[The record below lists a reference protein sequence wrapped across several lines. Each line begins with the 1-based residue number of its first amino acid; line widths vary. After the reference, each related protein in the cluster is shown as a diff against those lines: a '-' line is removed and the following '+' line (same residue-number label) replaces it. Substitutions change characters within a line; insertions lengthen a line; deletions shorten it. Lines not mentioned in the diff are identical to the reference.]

1 MSKEKTTQ
9 KSFISKVNDYAQRVA
24 SEMHMRALRDGF
36 VTSLPFL
43 FIAGIMILINYVILA
58 PDGFLLGKVVDAEL
72 LTTIQGFGA
81 RLINGSMNIFSLI
94 VIVLI
99 ANSTAKSRKLPNAG
113 LAISVALGA
122 FFITLPMVTKFSIAG
137 FDHLVEVPGAIASST
152 FGTQT
157 MLIAILCTMFAT
169 ELYAKFL
176 QSPKFKI
183 NMGSNVPEAVT
194 ESFNSLFP
202 IAFTLIIFAV
212 FTFFIHLLTGQEIQE
227 LINTTIQKPL
237 IGLTTHPA
245 GFLVLECVGILLF
258 SVGIHPTGVTPFV
271 EPILN
276 TATAENMDA
285 FAAHQAI
292 PHIITTPFRDL
303 YGHIGGTGQTL
314 ALIIVIFMLSKRRS
328 NRTFGKMTVP
338 TSVFNINE
346 PIIFGFPIVF
356 NPFMM
361 IPFVLAP
368 MVSLI
373 IAYVATSLNLVS
385 RIVVYVHWSTSPFLN
400 AFFAS
405 GGDFRNVILQVFVL
419 AVSVLVYVPFL
430 KLYENTMPIETDNG
444 AVAIAADDDFSD
456 FADFT

>member
-1 MSKEKTTQ
+1 MSKEKTNQ

-36 VTSLPFL
+36 ITSLPFL

-58 PDGFLLGKVVDAEL
+58 PDGFLLGKVIDAEL

-99 ANSTAKSRKLPNAG
+99 ANSIAKSRKLPNAG

-122 FFITLPMVTKFSIAG
+122 FFITLPMVTKFSLEG
-137 FDHLVEVPGAIASST
+137 FDNLVEVPGAIASTT

-157 MLIAILCTMFAT
+157 MLIAILCAMFAT

-237 IGLTTHPA
+237 IGLTTHPI
-245 GFLVLECVGILLF
+245 GFLILECVGILLF

-314 ALIIVIFMLSKRRS
+314 ALIIVIFILSKRRS

-361 IPFVLAP
+361 IPFVVAP
-368 MVSLI
+368 MISLI
-373 IAYVATSLNLVS
+373 LAYIATSLNLVS
-385 RIVVYVHWSTSPFLN
+385 RIVVYVHWSTPPFLN

-419 AVSVLVYVPFL
+419 GISVCIYVPFL
-430 KLYENTMPIETDNG
+430 KLYENTMPIEEVNDE
-444 AVAIAADDDFSD
+444 VASTVDDDFSD
-456 FADFT
+456 FAEFT

>member
-1 MSKEKTTQ
+1 MSKTTPSH
-9 KSFISKVNDYAQRVA
+9 KSLISKVNDYAQKVA

-58 PDGFLLGKVVDAEL
+58 PDGFLLGKVVDAET
-72 LTTIQGFGA
+72 LTMIQGFGA
-81 RLINGSMNIFSLI
+81 RLINGSMNIFSII

-99 ANSTAKSRKLPNAG
+99 SNSIAKSRNLPNAG

-122 FFITLPMVTKFSIAG
+122 FFITLPMMTKFSIEG
-137 FDHLVEVPGAIASST
+137 FDNLVEVPGAIASST

-157 MLIAILCTMFAT
+157 MLIAILCAMFAT

-202 IAFTLIIFAV
+202 IAFTLIIFAA
-212 FTFFIHLLTGQEIQE
+212 FTFLVHLISGQEIQE

-237 IGLTTHPA
+237 IGLTTHPV

-285 FAAHQAI
+285 FAAHEAI

-314 ALIIVIFMLSKRRS
+314 ALVIVIFILSQRKS
-328 NRTFGKMTVP
+328 NKTFGKMTIP
-338 TSVFNINE
+338 TSIFNINE

-356 NPFMM
+356 NPFIML
-361 IPFVLAP
+361 PFVLAP
-368 MVSLI
+368 MASLI
-373 IAYVATSLNLVS
+373 IAYIATSLDLVS
-385 RIVVYVHWSTSPFLN
+385 RIVVYVHWSTPPFLN

-405 GGDFRNVILQVFVL
+405 GGDIRNVILQVVVL
-419 AVSVLVYVPFL
+419 VVSVFIYIPFF
-430 KLYENTMPIETDNG
+430 KLYENTMPVETEIETVA
-444 AVAIAADDDFSD
+444 AVEDEDFSD
-456 FADFT
+456 FLEFT

>member
-1 MSKEKTTQ
+1 MSTQTKEK
-9 KSFISKVNDYAQRVA
+9 KSFISKVNDYAQTVA

-58 PDGFLLGKVVDAEL
+58 PDGFLLGKVVDAAL

-81 RLINGSMNIFSLI
+81 RLINGSMNIFSVI

-99 ANSTAKSRKLPNAG
+99 SNSIAKSRKLPNAG

-122 FFITLPMVTKFSIAG
+122 FFITLPMATKFSITEL
-137 FDHLVEVPGAIASST
+137 DNLVEVPGAIASSA

-157 MLIAILCTMFAT
+157 MLIAILCAMLAT

-176 QSPKFKI
+176 QSAKFKI

-202 IAFTLIIFAV
+202 IAFTLIIFAA
-212 FTFFIHLLTGQEIQE
+212 FTFFVHQISGQELQE
-227 LINTTIQKPL
+227 LINNTIQKPL
-237 IGLTTHPA
+237 LGLTTHPV
-245 GFLVLECVGILLF
+245 GFLVLECIGILLF

-271 EPILN
+271 DPIL
-276 TATAENMDA
+276 TLATNENAEA

-314 ALIIVIFMLSKRRS
+314 ALVIVIFFLSRRKS
-328 NRTFGKMTVP
+328 NRTFGKMTLP
-338 TSVFNINE
+338 TSIFNINE

-373 IAYVATSLNLVS
+373 IAYIATSLDLVS
-385 RIVVYVHWSTSPFLN
+385 RIVVYVHWSTPPFLN

-405 GGDFRNVILQVFVL
+405 GGDFRNVILQLV
-419 AVSVLVYVPFL
+419 VLVISVFIYIPFL
-430 KLYENTMPIETDNG
+430 SLYENTMPVEDENG
-444 AVAIAADDDFSD
+444 EVEVADDDFSD